1 MVLNHRWKTM
11 GNDEFGKYI
20 NKMYQTAVGGGYRP
34 SNLGSARNQ
43 AIEDLLKS
51 LTEDVD
57 KYCNEIDQRP
67 NKKHKPKFTDE
78 EFNKTCEELGL
89 VEDNDVR
96 YR

>member
-1 MVLNHRWKTM
+1 M
-11 GNDEFGKYI
+11 GNDEF
-20 NKMYQTAVGGGYRP
+20 NKFISQMYQTGVGGGYRP

-51 LTEDVD
+51 LTEEVD
-57 KYCNEIDQRP
+57 NYTDEIVQRG
-67 NKKHKPKFTDE
+67 KRKEKFTDE

-89 VEDNDVR
+89 VEDNDDR